1 MSITLALAGDTM
13 LGRDVAKR
21 LAAVSWHD
29 LFATAVRDRFAAAD
43 LAVLNLECCISA
55 RGRPWSS
62 PGKMF
67 HFRAPPKAADLL
79 ALLGVDCVTLANN
92 HALDYGHEAFLDTL
106 EHLENAGF
114 TEHQVEPLD
123 FAIEY
128 PSFDDWWAAQRDL
141 SRMLAS
147 ALEAAGPEAEGVEE
161 GDHLGVGGAGDGHH
175 GDVAGLE
182 VIEGREVGHV
192 G

>member
-1 MSITLALAGDTM
+1 
-13 LGRDVAKR
+13 KR

-106 EHLENAGF
+106 EHLENAGIA
-114 TEHQVEPLD
+114 VVGAGPDEP
-123 FAIEY
+123 
-128 PSFDDWWAAQRDL
+128 
-141 SRMLAS
+141 S
-147 ALEAAGPEAEGVEE
+147 ARAGTILEAHGVKVGVLGLTDHPAEFAAGPDRPGV
-161 GDHLGVGGAGDGHH
+161 
-175 GDVAGLE
+175 
-182 VIEGREVGHV
+182 
-192 G
+192 